1 MLPFPQNGEVIVME
15 IVKIGTDGRVALP
28 KDVRKS
34 LHISKGDLLGIEVK
48 DDEIILM
55 PIAKIPRSQTWF
67 WSKEWQKRE
76 REVERSKK
84 EEKVKGPLTLET
96 ALKELKLEKI

>member
-1 MLPFPQNGEVIVME
+1 ME

-28 KDVRKS
+28 KEVRKS
-34 LHISKGDLLGIEVK
+34 LHINKGDLLGLEVK
-48 DDEIILM
+48 DNEIILM

-76 REVERSKK
+76 REIERSKV
-84 EEKVKGPLTLET
+84 EGKVKGPMTLEK
-96 ALKELKLEKI
+96 ALKELKLEKV